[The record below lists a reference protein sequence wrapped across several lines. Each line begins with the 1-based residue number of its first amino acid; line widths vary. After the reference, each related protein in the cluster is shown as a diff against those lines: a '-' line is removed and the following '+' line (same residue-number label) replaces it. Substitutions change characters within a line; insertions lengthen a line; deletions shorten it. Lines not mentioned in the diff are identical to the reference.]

1 MGRRS
6 LLIRYLG
13 IASLILCIVYVTS
26 VLAGVAG
33 ASGVRGY
40 EVFRFV
46 TLRVPAVYFAGG
58 VMHGVATELQAGI
71 GWPGNGT
78 VYFSAEPLTQI
89 DMQAATRVA
98 AMVASTYAGVP
109 LSNYDFFVRIRSNSE
124 MVGGPSASGA
134 TTVAL
139 LALLTGAKLR
149 SNVSMTGMIEPD
161 GTIGPVGGVPEK
173 LKAMAKVGI
182 KVFLIP
188 KGQAVVKEMRKVVE
202 NRTVGNTV
210 IISERIV
217 PVTINVTKLGEK
229 LGVKVIEVGS
239 VAEAYKYFTG
249 RELKLPKPR
258 LKYPTWLL
266 NELKEIANYMLS
278 QAKSNVTAIKGK
290 VTSGPLKDLLKEVKD
305 HMKRCEE
312 YLSEGRYYSAA
323 SEAFISA
330 ILATY
335 LNQLVKASK
344 EVTTQGIINVLRN
357 GVRKYLRATEDVLKV
372 VKELLSKLGGRGYTD
387 VSIQLAIASYIRL
400 QDANESIKEAEQA
413 QLYPV
418 SIGNDALY
426 YAVYSYWRAKTAL
439 DYAEL
444 AIKYSTYGKA
454 LSKDLLTRGVNTLLH
469 FAVSVDAYLSS
480 LGGKGYG
487 VSLGKAMELISK
499 GEYVE
504 AAAYVVNALTYD
516 VAAMHAYYGT
526 QKELAPYAREGAEV
540 LIGRAQEFGL
550 TPILPILY
558 LERAETINDSLAK
571 IRLYEYASAYSLL
584 LINSIKQ
591 PATPPKGAT
600 PSTTTVFRTSTV
612 TSTVTRTKTE
622 TTTSVSTVTVTKSS
636 VTTSVT
642 TATITTT
649 KTATKVIKL
658 VPTKTLTTATI
669 ASLLILLFIAGLVI
683 GVVIGRALHSR

>member
-1 MGRRS
+1 VGRS
-6 LLIRYLG
+6 PLIKYLG
-13 IASLILCIVYVTS
+13 IAALTLVITS
-26 VLAGVAG
+26 AVLTTAQSVPLLR
-33 ASGVRGY
+33 SY
-40 EVFRFV
+40 EIMRFV
-46 TLRVPAVYFAGG
+46 TLRVPAVYIAGG

-71 GWPGNGT
+71 AYPGSGT

-139 LALLTGAKLR
+139 LALLTGARLR

-173 LKAMAKVGI
+173 LEAMAKVGI

-188 KGQAVVKEMRKVVE
+188 KGQSVVKEMRRVVE

-210 IISERIV
+210 IISERVV
-217 PVTINVTKLGEK
+217 PVTVNVTKLGEK

-249 RELKLPKPR
+249 KELKLPKPT

-266 NELKEIANYMLS
+266 NELKGITNYMLT
-278 QAKSNVTAIKGK
+278 QAKLNLSSVEGK
-290 VTSGPLKDLLKEVKD
+290 VTSGPLKDLLKEVKE
-305 HMKRCEE
+305 HISKCEE
-312 YLSEGRYYSAA
+312 YLGSGKYYSAA

-330 ILATY
+330 ILASY

-344 EVTTQGIINVLRN
+344 EVTTEGIIKVLKD
-357 GVRKYLRATEDVLKV
+357 GVRKYLRATHEVLNETRSLL
-372 VKELLSKLGGRGYTD
+372 KELRSRGYTD

-400 QDANESIKEAEQA
+400 QDANETAKEATQA

-426 YAVYSYWRAKTAL
+426 YSIYSYWRARTAL
-439 DYAEL
+439 DYARL
-444 AIKYSTYGKA
+444 AMRYSNYGKS
-454 LSKDLLTRGVNTLLH
+454 LSSDLLARGVNTLLH

-487 VSLGKAMELISK
+487 VDLGRAMELISR
-499 GEYVE
+499 GEYVR

-584 LINSIKQ
+584 LINSVKQLPKPPKQ
-591 PATPPKGAT
+591 PQAL
-600 PSTTTVFRTSTV
+600 TTTVTKTSTV

-622 TTTSVSTVTVTKSS
+622 TTTSVSTVTVTKSRVS
-636 VTTSVT
+636 TTTSVT
-642 TATITTT
+642 TRTVTTT
-649 KTATKVIKL
+649 TTATTVKL
-658 VPTKTLTTATI
+658 VPTKTLTTATV

-683 GVVIGRALHSR
+683 GVVIGRALHGRS

>member
-1 MGRRS
+1 MGEY
-6 LLIRYLG
+6 LRYLG
-13 IASLILCIVYVTS
+13 IASLITILTLSLITVPQPAFSEGLRTYQVM
-26 VLAGVAG
+26 
-33 ASGVRGY
+33 
-40 EVFRFV
+40 RFA
-46 TLRVPAVYFAGG
+46 TLRVPAVYIEGG
-58 VMHGVATELQAGI
+58 VTHGVATELQAGI
-71 GWPGNGT
+71 AYPGHGT

-139 LALLTGAKLR
+139 LALLTGARLK

-161 GTIGPVGGVPEK
+161 GTVGPVGGVPEK
-173 LKAMAKVGI
+173 LEAMAKVGV

-188 KGQAVVKEMRKVVE
+188 KGQAVVKGMRRIVE

-249 RELKLPKPR
+249 RELKLPKPT

-266 NELKEIANYMLS
+266 NELKEIANYMLN
-278 QAKSNVTAIKGK
+278 QAKSNVTAVEGK
-290 VTSGPLKDLLKEVKD
+290 VTSGPLKDLLKEVED
-305 HMKRCEE
+305 HMRRCEE

-330 ILATY
+330 ILASY
-335 LNQLVKASK
+335 LNQLVKASE
-344 EVTTQGIINVLRN
+344 EVTTQGIIKVLRD
-357 GVRKYLRATEDVLKV
+357 GVRKYLRAAEDVLKEV
-372 VKELLSKLGGRGYTD
+372 NGLLSNLRSKGYTD

-413 QLYPV
+413 RLYPI

-426 YAVYSYWRAKTAL
+426 YAVYSYWRARTAL
-439 DYAEL
+439 DYARL
-444 AIKYSTYGKA
+444 ATNLSTYGKA
-454 LSKDLLTRGVNTLLH
+454 LSSNLLARGVNTLLH

-487 VSLGKAMELISK
+487 VDLGKAMELISR

-504 AAAYVVNALTYD
+504 AAAYAVNALTYD

-558 LERAETINDSLAK
+558 LERAETINDSLAR

-591 PATPPKGAT
+591 PVTPPKGAA
-600 PSTTTVFRTSTV
+600 PLTTTVFRTSTV
-612 TSTVTRTKTE
+612 TKTNTE
-622 TTTSVSTVTVTKSS
+622 TTTSVSTITITKSS
-636 VTTSVT
+636 ITTST
-642 TATITTT
+642 ITATVTTT
-649 KTATKVIKL
+649 KTTTKVKL
-658 VPTKTLTTATI
+658 VPMQTLTTATI
-669 ASLLILLFIAGLVI
+669 ASLLILLFIAGLII
-683 GVVIGRALHSR
+683 GIVIGRALHGR